1 MGGGAHVGFGSA
13 TCTIGNITDGI
24 DLIKEG
30 LHVGVIFPVG
40 GIGLIAGAAFSNAY
54 RSLGRRAIRTGP
66 TDEVIADFGR
76 VDQREG
82 LGFDIVS
89 GGIGTRDGATIQIIG
104 NGIRSHAPRGR
115 DGEIAIGVAID
126 RQSGLIG
133 DGGTR
138 FGSRPATKGVT
149 TSGGRRQSEVL
160 RSRGRGVFI
169 GFIFERGRGHGSAVR
184 IIGHRV
190 FIRGPLGIE
199 GGVGVLVEVFGR
211 SAIGIVILGSARGGT
226 VIAGERI
233 SCPRG

>member
-1 MGGGAHVGFGSA
+1 M
-13 TCTIGNITDGI
+13 
-24 DLIKEG
+24 
-30 LHVGVIFPVG
+30 HVGVIFPVG
-40 GIGLIAGAAFSNAY
+40 GIGLVAGATFSNAY

-89 GGIGTRDGATIQIIG
+89 GGIGSRDGATTQIIG
-104 NGIRSHAPRGR
+104 NGIRSHAPSGR
-115 DGEIAIGVAID
+115 ECEIAIGVAID
-126 RQSGLIG
+126 RQSGLVG
-133 DGGTR
+133 DGGIRR

-149 TSGGRRQSEVL
+149 TSGGRRQSDVL

-169 GFIFERGRGHGSAVR
+169 GFIFEIGRGHGSAVSV
-184 IIGHRV
+184 IGHRV